1 MNLSKDYA
9 DFIQQFQW
17 NYFATCRTPYRI
29 YTMTVRN
36 WLTRLLNRSNKVE
49 QAFYVTERDKGDY
62 NNQNVHMLIGTKKNL
77 VLSGVSKLKIVLSFK
92 SGLSVF
98 MKSTAKSSML
108 LLSNCENVKCVKII
122 RQIKIDFFTLID

>member
-1 MNLSKDYA
+1 
-9 DFIQQFQW
+9 
-17 NYFATCRTPYRI
+17 
-29 YTMTVRN
+29 MTVRN